1 MVRRKGG
8 ALINQFNSPAK
19 ENIVLFPKTLD
30 YYQIQLTVMLESERY
45 GEAMALLRFLLQ
57 CQGQEERHYEEWQSL
72 LGWLEAAFPEAAEN
86 ADSDHTASGA
96 EQDLKE
102 EDMARILAKS
112 KLEEDADYPD
122 KLLRKVMNE
131 PLSEATILALEQL
144 SYLEGGEVDEK
155 LTAWLQKTAVHP
167 LLQFRTLQTLKKR
180 GAQGIVKLGRGHEVA
195 QIEIETVPLQN
206 DEFPPQISQ
215 VMERVAEQAEVHE
228 PTLYYFAQELWGQ
241 FIMSIYGSSEYHKLL
256 EGEDALLDI
265 WAGALHQMVSES
277 LNGNRQEE
285 ETRVMYGITD
295 GMRFQFE
302 GAYRSLKGFVKS
314 SRLDK

>member
-8 ALINQFNSPAK
+8 ALINHSNSPAK

-45 GEAMALLRFLLQ
+45 GEAMELLRFLLQ
-57 CQGQEERHYEEWQSL
+57 CQGQDERHYQEWQSL
-72 LGWLEAAFPEAAEN
+72 LDWLEAAFPYASRDAEG
-86 ADSDHTASGA
+86 DREPSGS

-122 KLLRKVMNE
+122 KLLKKVMNE
-131 PLSEATILALEQL
+131 PLSESTILALEQL
-144 SYLEGGEVDEK
+144 SYLEGGQVDEA
-155 LTAWLQKTAVHP
+155 LIGWLEQAAVHP
-167 LLQFRTLQTLKKR
+167 LLQFRTLQTLRRR
-180 GAQGIVKLGRGHEVA
+180 GAQGTIGLKRGGEVA
-195 QIEIETVPLQN
+195 DVEIEKVPLTN
-206 DEFPPQISQ
+206 EEFPPQVGQ
-215 VMERVAEQAEVHE
+215 VLERVAEQAEVHE

-241 FIMSIYGSSEYHKLL
+241 FMMSVYGSAEYRKLL
-256 EGEDALLDI
+256 EGEDEQLDI

-277 LNGNRQEE
+277 LNGTRQEE
-285 ETRVMYGITD
+285 ETRAMYGIT
-295 GMRFQFE
+295 GSMRFQFE

-314 SRLDK
+314 SLLDK

>member
-45 GEAMALLRFLLQ
+45 GEAIELLRFLLQ

-72 LGWLEAAFPEAAEN
+72 LDWLEAAFPYAAQSAEA
-86 ADSDHTASGA
+86 DHASSGE

-102 EDMARILAKS
+102 EDMARMLAKS

-144 SYLEGGEVDEK
+144 SYLEGSHVDDT
-155 LTAWLQKTAVHP
+155 LINWLQQNAVHP
-167 LLQFRTLQTLKKR
+167 LLQFRTLQTLKRR
-180 GAQGIVKLGRGHEVA
+180 GAQGIVKLARSHEEA
-195 QIEIETVPLQN
+195 QIEIEAVPLQN
-206 DEFPPQISQ
+206 DDFPPQVSQ
-215 VMERVAEQAEVHE
+215 VMERVAEQTEVHE

-241 FIMSIYGSSEYHKLL
+241 FIMSVYGSAEYRKLL

-277 LNGNRQEE
+277 LNGTRQED

-302 GAYRSLKGFVKS
+302 GAYRALKGFVKS
-314 SRLDK
+314 SILDK